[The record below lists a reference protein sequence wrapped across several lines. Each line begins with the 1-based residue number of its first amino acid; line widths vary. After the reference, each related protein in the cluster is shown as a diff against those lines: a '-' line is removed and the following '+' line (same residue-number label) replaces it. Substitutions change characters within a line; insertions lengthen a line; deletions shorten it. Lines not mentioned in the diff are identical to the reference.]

1 MNINTNNIFVDT
13 NVLIGA
19 IKNLQDDDKC
29 LKYLFS
35 LTGKKLFVSSLSIA
49 QIVSV
54 LQKYKV
60 KTDSQIREIISNY
73 LTKFHI
79 IPFSEK
85 DIEKAL
91 LIENRDMED
100 NIQFVLSAQKH
111 CYYFVTN
118 NKKDYVDFSNI
129 KVIKS
134 KEHRIIKK
142 N

>member
-1 MNINTNNIFVDT
+1 MTINTNNIFVDT
-13 NVLIGA
+13 NVLVGA

-49 QIVSV
+49 QMISI
-54 LQKYKV
+54 LQKHKI
-60 KTDSQIREIISNY
+60 KTDSEIREITNNY

-85 DIEKAL
+85 DIKKSL
-91 LIENRDMED
+91 LIKNRDMED

-118 NKKDYVDFSNI
+118 NKKDYVGFSNI
-129 KVIKS
+129 QVIKS

-142 N
+142 